1 MKPMDGMLAH
11 PVSSEEKKVKGRVAV
26 IVLALAVALLAVACL
41 APAATPTPDTPALL
55 PTPTPTPTATPTP
68 APTPTPTPAAA
79 GLSIQY
85 LGHSAFLLTSSQG
98 TKVLIDPPAAT
109 IGYAIAPIAA
119 VGAVLVTHEHPDH
132 NNVALALGSPLVLRG
147 LSATG
152 WNTIEA
158 RLSPAR
164 EVEDIRI
171 YSISP
176 AIPIYHD
183 NEQGAQRGRNTIF
196 VLEVDGLR
204 LAHLGDLG
212 HVLTPEQVQAIGA
225 VDVVMIPVGG
235 FYTIDAATAT
245 QVVGQLN
252 PKVVLPMHY
261 KTARMSATWPGVGV
275 DDFLVGKTVQRPNS
289 TTMRLSKATLPA
301 QTTVVVLNYE

>member
-1 MKPMDGMLAH
+1 MR
-11 PVSSEEKKVKGRVAV
+11 GRAV
-26 IVLALAVALLAVACL
+26 VIALALAVALLAVACVV
-41 APAATPTPDTPALL
+41 PAATPTPS
-55 PTPTPTPTATPTP
+55 PTPTPTPTRIPTATP
-68 APTPTPTPAAA
+68 AATPTPTPAPSPA
-79 GLSIQY
+79 GTAQLQW
-85 LGHSAFLLTSSQG
+85 LGQSCFLLTSFQG
-98 TKVLIDPPAAT
+98 TKVLIDPPAAST
-109 IGYAIAPIAA
+109 GYAIAPIAG
-119 VGAVLVTHEHPDH
+119 VDVVLVTHEHSDH
-132 NNVALALGSPLVLRG
+132 NNVGLATGSPLILRG

-152 WNTIEA
+152 WNTIDQ
-158 RLSPAR
+158 R
-164 EVEDIRI
+164 VKDIRI

-183 NEQGAQRGRNTIF
+183 NQQGTSGRGRDTIF

-212 HVLTPEQVQAIGA
+212 HVLTPEIVQAMGA

-235 FYTIDAATAT
+235 SYTIDAAGAT

-252 PKVVLPMHY
+252 NPRVVIPMHY
-261 KTARMSATWPGVGV
+261 KTPKMTATWPGVGV

-289 TTMRLSKATLPA
+289 TTISLSKPTLPA